1 MHFEITPHPVNYR
14 MISSYF
20 LPSLQ
25 DDMNLTDEKKA
36 PLRAWDIPMK
46 RNMLDMQVTAG
57 KVARSPEM
65 TGYNLHKLQA
75 STFENLIFDNCIDF
89 FVFLNKKKKGGSNF
103 LM

>member
-46 RNMLDMQVTAG
+46 RNMLDKQVSVG
-57 KVARSPEM
+57 KVVGSSTM
-65 TGYNLHKLQA
+65 TGYKLNNYPQHLK
-75 STFENLIFDNCIDF
+75 T
-89 FVFLNKKKKGGSNF
+89 
-103 LM
+103 

>member
-89 FVFLNKKKKGGSNF
+89 FLFLKKK
-103 LM
+103 